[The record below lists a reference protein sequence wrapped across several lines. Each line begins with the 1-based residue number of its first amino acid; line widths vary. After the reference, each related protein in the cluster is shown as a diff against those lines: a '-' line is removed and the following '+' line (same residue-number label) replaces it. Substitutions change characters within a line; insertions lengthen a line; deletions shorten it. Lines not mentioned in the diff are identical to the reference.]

1 MYKIKILSPLLLCIP
16 VLFTSCGDEPLAGA
30 TPDASEHIIF
40 GTPEIA
46 LHYNRSRSGIEN
58 EIGGD
63 FCVYGYCAPRDIK
76 DNNITNWG
84 NAQAGW
90 NSKSAYVSPH
100 VFNAQRVESDGKYS
114 LDPNEQGKLKA
125 WETASGLDPLQFKY
139 SFIAYY
145 PFDNT
150 IFTMNAQNG
159 DNTVPAT
166 SMGVPVLTFNMPF
179 NDSGSADQTVRRNPA
194 DIKDAMIAAVFDHTK
209 PQGAIN
215 FRFEHLLSAF
225 RFKINNY
232 TNLRLQINRVEL
244 VGTFFKSAD
253 INFKETTVARPQATG
268 SYSGTFVL
276 LDGAGTPQQIPSQ
289 SEAGDFLGASPD
301 NNSEGISLMLLT
313 GINTEN
319 LTNYNYLGPGT
330 TAPQLVFDYTL
341 YNEQNNTVVAEYKNV
356 TTSFSP
362 ANPAAGVRYTVNL
375 NFVGNEFILVF
386 TPEGDSWE
394 GDHDNDII
402 IN

>member
-1 MYKIKILSPLLLCIP
+1 MKHIYSTPLLSLLLLGMNTIF
-16 VLFTSCGDEPLAGA
+16 VSCGDEPTYGRQ
-30 TPDASEHIIF
+30 PDASKYITF
-40 GTPEIA
+40 GIPGIS
-46 LHYNRSRSGIEN
+46 LNGSVSRSGVEN
-58 EIGGD
+58 EINGD
-63 FCVYGYCAPRDIK
+63 FCVYGYCAPRDIS
-76 DNNITNWG
+76 NTSQTNWN

-100 VFNAQRVESDGKYS
+100 VFSAQKVEKDGKYS
-114 LDPNEQGKLKA
+114 LDPNVQGKLKA
-125 WETASGLDPLQFKY
+125 WETAPGLDPLQFKY

-150 IFTMNAQNG
+150 LFTMNARTAGGN
-159 DNTVPAT
+159 VAAT
-166 SMGVPVLTFNMPF
+166 EMGVPTLTFNMPF
-179 NDSGSADQTVRRNPA
+179 SGTDQTVRLDPSQ
-194 DIKDAMIAAVFDHTK
+194 IKDAMIAAVFDHTQQ
-209 PQGAIN
+209 QGTIN

-232 TNLRLQINRVEL
+232 TNLRLQIDRVEL
-244 VGTFFKSAD
+244 VGTFFKTAEID
-253 INFKETTVARPQATG
+253 FAKTTVARPQATG
-268 SYSGTFVL
+268 AYSGTFVL
-276 LDGAGTPQQIPSQ
+276 LDGNGTPQQIPSQ
-289 SEAGDFLGASPD
+289 SEAGDFLGVSPD

-313 GINTEN
+313 GINSNN
-319 LTNYNYLGPGT
+319 LANYNYLGPGT
-330 TAPQLVFDYTL
+330 AVPHLVIDYSV
-341 YNEQNNTVVAEYKNV
+341 YNEQNNTLVSEYNNV